1 MTMSTHSAAVVVH
14 IDENLSDREIHE
26 VERRISTGDGVQA
39 ACVHQ
44 RTRHLMVV
52 DYDAE
57 RIKSL
62 QLLGEL
68 RSQGLHA
75 ALVGGI

>member
-1 MTMSTHSAAVVVH
+1 MSRHNAAVVVH
-14 IDENLSDREIHE
+14 IDENLSDSQIHE
-26 VERRISTGDGVQA
+26 VERRISTGDGVQV